1 MIHTYTFSV
10 MVRTEHQCFES
21 CFKIST
27 LDSDVPIAP
36 IDRCSDSMTAAICGG
51 KTPTQALYIDAQ
63 RKEFCEQVAHQLAE
77 ALFNSIKKQDTV
89 NGYPQ

>member
-1 MIHTYTFSV
+1 
-10 MVRTEHQCFES
+10 
-21 CFKIST
+21 
-27 LDSDVPIAP
+27 
-36 IDRCSDSMTAAICGG
+36 MTAAICGG